1 MTAVSVSS
9 FSKNAAQY
17 AAHAIDS
24 GEVISVTSDNEN
36 AMLLSEEEYRG
47 LLETIRLMNCPGMD
61 ERVKE
66 ARRTPAEER
75 SDFVW

>member
-1 MTAVSVSS
+1 M
-9 FSKNAAQY
+9 
-17 AAHAIDS
+17 
-24 GEVISVTSDNEN
+24 
-36 AMLLSEEEYRG
+36 SEEEYRG

>member
-17 AAHAIDS
+17 VAHAIGSD
-24 GEVISVTSDNEN
+24 EVIGVTTDNGN
-36 AMLLSEEEYRG
+36 AVLLSEEEYRG

-66 ARRTPAEER
+66 ARQTPVEER